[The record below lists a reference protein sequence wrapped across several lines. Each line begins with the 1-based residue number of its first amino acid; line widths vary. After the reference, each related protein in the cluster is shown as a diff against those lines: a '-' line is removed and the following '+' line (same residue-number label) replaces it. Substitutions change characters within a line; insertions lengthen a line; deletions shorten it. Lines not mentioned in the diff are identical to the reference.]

1 MTTLKELAA
10 MLDAATGPSR
20 ELDADL
26 AEVVGLRIEREH
38 YTRYTQEWA
47 PYIYDWMGCNKHP
60 LPRFT
65 SSIDAALALVER
77 LLPGAIT
84 VHAQQW
90 KHPTYER
97 PESWTWELSIYPR
110 GRTTA
115 TYSPTAPL
123 AILRALVAALISQEK
138 NDD

>member
-1 MTTLKELAA
+1 MTTLHELAA

-20 ELDADL
+20 EIDGSIARAFKLFPAHCLDGPEFCGDA
-26 AEVVGLRIEREH
+26 AAWAGGGEWWIAP
-38 YTRYTQEWA
+38 RYS
-47 PYIYDWMGCNKHP
+47 
-60 LPRFT
+60 

-77 LLPGAIT
+77 MLPGAIT

-90 KHPTYER
+90 KHPAAER
-97 PESWTWELSIYPR
+97 PESWTWELSNYPR

-123 AILRALVAALISQEK
+123 AILKALVAALIAQEK
-138 NDD
+138 TND